1 VNYFRLWYGPTL
13 RAFAALDEKNRDALR
28 RDLETLWADHNR
40 ATDGTT
46 RVQSEY
52 LEVVAVVK

>member
-1 VNYFRLWYGPTL
+1 M
-13 RAFAALDEKNRDALR
+13 RAFAALDEDARDDLR
-28 RDLETLWADHNR
+28 RDLETLWTEHNR

-52 LEVVAVVK
+52 LEVIAVVT